1 MDKLARACQ
10 SYAKAMAEVGV
21 DALWVTDN
29 YAGKNGPFMN
39 PIMFREYEL
48 PYLKAIVN
56 IGKRYGIPVSE
67 AF

>member
-1 MDKLARACQ
+1 MRYGLRIT
-10 SYAKAMAEVGV
+10 M
-21 DALWVTDN
+21 L
-29 YAGKNGPFMN
+29 GKNGPFMN